1 MALVD
6 DRGRVGG
13 RINVVDGLIAVVL
26 VALIPLAY
34 GSFLLFRTPPAR
46 LTGVNPPKLYQ
57 GRNLRVEIQGENLR
71 PFMRVT
77 FNTVQGRTFMLG
89 NTRWAMVDLPDL
101 GAGTYDVE
109 LFDYR
114 QSLSILPK
122 ALTILPLAP
131 VPTVDMEVTGAF
143 TGMAIATAGQ
153 VHAGQKFPAAGDP
166 LAEVLSVGAP
176 TPGRLRLHAGDALL
190 ELPLLDQREIPATLR
205 VKCYVAPDP
214 DGTLRCM
221 VPGPAQPA
229 PIAPDSVLTLAAPQ
243 GWVNFQIATVLAP
256 SKGAKP

>member
-13 RINVVDGLIAVVL
+13 RINVVDAVIALVLIV
-26 VALIPLAY
+26 LIPVAY

-46 LTGVNPPKLYQ
+46 LTGINPPKMYQ

-77 FNTVQGRTFMLG
+77 FNAVQGRTFMLG

-101 GAGTYDVE
+101 EAGTYDVE

-114 QSLSILPK
+114 QSLARLPK

-131 VPTVDMEVTGAF
+131 VPTVRMDVTGAF
-143 TGMAIATAGQ
+143 TGLGIEAAGR
-153 VHAGQKFPAAGDP
+153 VSVGQKFPPTGEP
-166 LAEVLSVGAP
+166 LAEVLSLGAP
-176 TPGRLRLHAGDALL
+176 VPGRLRLHAGDALL
-190 ELPLLDQREIPATLR
+190 EVPLTDQREIPATLR
-205 VKCYVAPDP
+205 VKCYIAPDP
-214 DGTLRCM
+214 DGTLRCLL
-221 VPGPAQPA
+221 PGPSQPA
-229 PIAPDSVLTLAAPQ
+229 PIAPDGVLTLAGPQ
-243 GWVNFQIATVLAP
+243 GWVNFQIATVRTP
-256 SKGAKP
+256 SQTGKP